1 MCWVERKA
9 QRGCH
14 SCPKRCDSVL
24 LGEGRAGVLHGRDFC
39 SKQVLFCVVLGFV
52 SEVGC

>member
-39 SKQVLFCVVLGFV
+39 SAWCWDLFQKWGVRRGL
-52 SEVGC
+52 